1 MNKLTKRLL
10 AEGWTRENHPD
21 YVFWGAYDEGFEYKW
36 EHQITLTWQT
46 GCGLFVQGRSVGTS
60 NTWFMGIHYSPENG
74 NPLIRCPYGK
84 KDCEHSPAGLKFPW
98 CPCRLSQ
105 ASYNYDSSVEKLEDE
120 QSHREHE
127 QWMEITG
134 GQYCACVVG
143 YNGFQGGRLQVKYD
157 VDTCIRAGC
166 ENEFC
171 SIRKKP
177 RDLKKV
183 NIFYDIRRTRITRLG
198 FLEETKVEL
207 EKGVKVFPR
216 PVARTDAEI
225 WLKIKQAQHDPII
238 SKHIISPKRTPLD
251 RREEHF
257 SKYHRKWPGY
267 DYFEF
272 HYDVENIRI
281 EARETR
287 DLLQDLQDVA
297 EGIEVVHQ
305 ADLLKAAKQK
315 KSDNKAARAAA
326 KERAIKRKLTEK
338 ILAADDKM
346 AEQLKRVARRQLG
359 AEEAEKIYQHREDLA
374 AGVGEQITLFGGDP

>member
-1 MNKLTKRLL
+1 MNELTKRLL

-36 EHQITLTWQT
+36 EHHITLTWQT
-46 GCGLFVQGRSVGTS
+46 GCGLFVQGRNVGS
-60 NTWFMGIHYSPENG
+60 RNTWFMGVHFSPENG

-84 KDCEHSPAGLKFPW
+84 KGCEHSPAGLKFPW

-105 ASYNYDSSVEKLEDE
+105 EPYNYDSSVEKLEDE
-120 QSHREHE
+120 QNRREHE

-143 YNGFQGGRLQVKYD
+143 NNGYHGGQLRVEYD
-157 VDTCIRAGC
+157 VEKCIRLGC
-166 ENEFC
+166 KNEFC

-177 RDLKKV
+177 RDLTKV
-183 NIFYDIRRTRITRLG
+183 NIFYDIRRTYITRQG

-207 EKGVKVFPR
+207 EKGVKYFPHA
-216 PVARTDAEI
+216 VARTDAEI
-225 WLKIKQAQHDPII
+225 WLKIRQAQHDPIV
-238 SKHIISPKRTPLD
+238 SKYIFRPKEAPLD
-251 RREEHF
+251 RKQEFF
-257 SKYHRKWPGY
+257 SKYHRVWNGY

-272 HYDVENIRI
+272 HRDVENIRI

-287 DLLQDLQDVA
+287 DLLKDLQDVA

-315 KSDNKAARAAA
+315 KSDNKSARAAA
-326 KERAIKRKLTEK
+326 KERAAKRRLSERILT
-338 ILAADDKM
+338 ADDKLADM
-346 AEQLKRVARRQLG
+346 LKKTAVRQLG
-359 AEEAEKIYQHREDLA
+359 IAEAEKLYQRRADRA
-374 AGVGEQITLFGGDP
+374 AGVGDQIALF